1 MHEREIIRKFFA
13 PLANNK
19 ESYGLK
25 NDAALINKNLVV
37 STDMMVEDYHFKK
50 NHDPEKLAQ
59 KLIRINLSDLAA
71 MGSRPYGYVLN
82 ICIPHSDLAWLKRF
96 SEGLMKDSKKF
107 KLKLFG
113 GDLTKSKKIFLSL
126 TIFGKKK
133 GKVHSENKAK
143 VGSDIFVTGNIGDAA
158 IGYNLLYNYK
168 KINCSKS
175 LESFF
180 TEKFLLPEP
189 RLKFGQNLLGE
200 VDFCTDISDGLY
212 EELLNVSDNSNL
224 QAVISLDSIPFSI
237 EAKEILN
244 KNNKSKMLNI
254 MLGGGEDYELL
265 FSSSKPFNNSL
276 KINKNYAKIGY
287 FDKGNGVKLLD
298 SNHKSIPINIKSFSH
313 F

>member
-1 MHEREIIRKFFA
+1 MHEKEIIRKFFA

-25 NDAALINKNLVV
+25 NDAALINQNLVV

-50 NHDPEKLAQ
+50 NDDPEKLAQ

-71 MGSRPYGYVLN
+71 MGSKPYGYVLN
-82 ICIPHSDLAWLKRF
+82 IGIPNNELTWIKRF
-96 SEGLMKDSKKF
+96 SDGLKKDSKKF

-113 GDLTKSKKIFLSL
+113 GDLSKSKKIFLSL

-133 GKVHSENKAK
+133 EKVHLENKAE
-143 VGSDIFVTGNIGDAA
+143 VGSEIFVTGNIGDAA
-158 IGYNLLYNYK
+158 IGYNLFYNHK

-175 LESFF
+175 LKSYFTNKFF
-180 TEKFLLPEP
+180 LPEP
-189 RLKFGQNLLGE
+189 RIKFGQDLLGR

-212 EELLNVSDNSNL
+212 EELLCVSENSNL
-224 QAVISLDSIPFSI
+224 QAVIFLDSIPFSI
-237 EAKEILN
+237 EAKKILK
-244 KNNKSKMLNI
+244 KNNKTKMLNI

-265 FSSSKPFNNSL
+265 FSSSKPFNSL
-276 KINKNYAKIGY
+276 KLNKDYIKIGY
-287 FDKGNGVKLLD
+287 FDKGNGVKFVD
-298 SNHKSIPINIKSFSH
+298 SNHKNIPINIKSFSH